1 MFCIS
6 STQIHRTRNR
16 DVPANQ
22 PDHRGPRGVVFE
34 RELFSRKDIDAGVL
48 ENDRPLVRVI
58 HTIAGI
64 RGIVL
69 IPYPRG
75 GPGEIDDRILSDI
88 KYTVGTIGTRND
100 DRGIGG
106 FSGRQQARGCR
117 ELSIIQ
123 L

>member
-1 MFCIS
+1 M
-6 STQIHRTRNR
+6 
-16 DVPANQ
+16 
-22 PDHRGPRGVVFE
+22 VFE
-34 RELFSRKDIDAGVL
+34 SELLARKDIDAGVL

-88 KYTVGTIGTRND
+88 KYTVGTIGTRNN
-100 DRGIGG
+100 DRGIDRRDSSQQTQGG
-106 FSGRQQARGCR
+106 GENRTLHEMWC
-117 ELSIIQ
+117 
-123 L
+123 